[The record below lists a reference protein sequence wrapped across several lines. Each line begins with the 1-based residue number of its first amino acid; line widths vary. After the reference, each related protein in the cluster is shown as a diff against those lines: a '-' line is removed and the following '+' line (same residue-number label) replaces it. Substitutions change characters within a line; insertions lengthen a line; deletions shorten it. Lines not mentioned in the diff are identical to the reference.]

1 MHKGFIQGFFS
12 AGFFSAGFFSAGF
25 FSANLSWVFI
35 LSIFLR
41 DS

>member
-1 MHKGFIQGFFS
+1 MHKGFIQ
-12 AGFFSAGFFSAGF
+12 GFFSAGFFSAGF